1 MNFEYWL
8 DYSLD
13 VSKVLTGALVAF
25 ILYNIN
31 NKRSEKR
38 KQSLLDQE
46 KKLETE
52 QKLIEAN
59 DMIGKQEIL
68 TAINQLS
75 TGLNGKIDNLAT
87 DLNGKISQLAIVIQA
102 LDAKVDKQGADLS
115 SKIDKLD
122 AKVDKQGADLS
133 SKIDKLDAKVDKQ
146 GADLSSKIDKQGADL
161 GSKIDKLDAKLTTV
175 ASNQSNL
182 VTELRALGHIR
193 NTEALKL

>member
-52 QKLIEAN
+52 QKLIEAK

-68 TAINQLS
+68 AAIDQLS
-75 TGLNGKIDNLAT
+75 TGLNSKIDNLAT
-87 DLNGKISQLAIVIQA
+87 DLNGKISQLSIYIKAV
-102 LDAKVDKQGADLS
+102 DAKVDKQGADLS
-115 SKIDKLD
+115 SKIE
-122 AKVDKQGADLS
+122 
-133 SKIDKLDAKVDKQ
+133 
-146 GADLSSKIDKQGADL
+146 KQGADL
-161 GSKIDKLDAKLTTV
+161 GSKIDILDAKVTTV

-182 VTELRALGHIR
+182 VTEL
-193 NTEALKL
+193 